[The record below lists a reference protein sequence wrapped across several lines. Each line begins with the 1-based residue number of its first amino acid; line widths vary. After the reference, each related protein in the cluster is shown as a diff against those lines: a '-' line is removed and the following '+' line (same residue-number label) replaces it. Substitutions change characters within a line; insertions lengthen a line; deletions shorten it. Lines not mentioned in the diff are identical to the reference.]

1 MSLIYNSYL
10 NDFFNDDYF
19 GVGKRSNK
27 QSLVNNFKFSTKCN
41 IYKRDNSYVFDLF
54 LPGFSRNDFDI
65 SIDNNILTIKGAAEI
80 KSQKYIHQEFMRLE
94 NFNRSFSLPENADI
108 DNVDADYTAGVL
120 SLLVPMHEDRKSS
133 AKKIT
138 VN

>member
-27 QSLVNNFKFSTKCN
+27 QSLTNNFEFSTKCN
-41 IYKRDNSYVFDLF
+41 IYKKDNSYVFDLF

-65 SIDNNILTIKGAAEI
+65 SIDNNILTIKGTTEI
-80 KSQKYIHQEFMRLE
+80 ESQKYVHQEFQQLQ
-94 NFNRSFSLPENADI
+94 NFKRSFSLPKNADI

-120 SLLVPMHEDRKSS
+120 SLLVPTYEDRKTS